1 MPIFLHYAPGCSLAQ
16 QHNLDGND
24 HMTATSP
31 RADKLAEILFR
42 VRQDGALLERVAE
55 HVMPADEDEAYDAQ
69 DALGEYLGLY
79 VAGWK
84 IGATTAQVQKAIG
97 MNEPFSGRIIAGTVY
112 RSGIELA
119 AGKGHNILEAEFAVR
134 LARDLPGEGLSY
146 TADNLRGAIH
156 TVHPS
161 IEINRPSFQDP
172 FKMSGMAVIAD
183 NGSNAGIVLG
193 DPIADWQRVDL
204 AAAAVQFRKNAAAV
218 AQGTGANVMGHPFN
232 ALAWLAN
239 KRAARGDFLRRGQF
253 IATGSLMGFVACA
266 AGDSVV
272 ADFGRLG
279 SVAMKLT

>member
-1 MPIFLHYAPGCSLAQ
+1 
-16 QHNLDGND
+16 
-24 HMTATSP
+24 MTATSP

-42 VRQDGALLERVAE
+42 ARQDGALLERVAE

-84 IGATTAQVQKAIG
+84 IGATTTQVQKAIG
-97 MNEPFSGRIIAGTVY
+97 MSEPFSGRIIAGTVY

-134 LARDLPGEGLSY
+134 LARDLAGEARPY
-146 TADNLRGAIH
+146 TADDLRGAIH
-156 TVHPS
+156 AIHPC
-161 IEINRPSFQDP
+161 IEINRPSFKDP
-172 FKMSGMAVIAD
+172 FKMSGLAVIAD

-193 DPIADWQRVDL
+193 EAIENWQRVDL
-204 AAAAVQFRKNAAAV
+204 AAASVEFRKNDAV
-218 AQGTGANVMGHPFN
+218 VARGVGANVMAHPFN

-239 KRAARGDFLRRGQF
+239 KRAARGDYLRRGQF

-266 AGDSVV
+266 AGDGV
-272 ADFGRLG
+272 AAEFGKLGTVKLRLI
-279 SVAMKLT
+279 